1 MIRYHGQV
9 VIPGAVIAVADSIK
23 LLNYRTSTPARF
35 RKNLL
40 TPDLAGDLMSAISV
54 LIGVDVSRLDYVYF
68 SVCRGAESHV
78 DILDPSKFLETTFI
92 IPVILPSG
100 RSIITAE
107 STESVVEV
115 GGVYEFNHE
124 REHSMV
130 LEDVTSGCVV
140 IMVAIR
146 REHEV
151 V

>member
-1 MIRYHGQV
+1 VIRYHGRVDIPRAV
-9 VIPGAVIAVADSIK
+9 VLVADSIK

-35 RKNLL
+35 RKDLL
-40 TPDLAGDLMSAISV
+40 SSDLAGVLMSELSK
-54 LIGVDVSRLDYVYF
+54 LIGVESSRLDYVYF
-68 SVCRGAESHV
+68 SVCCGAEPHV
-78 DILDPSKFLETTFI
+78 DILDSSKFLETTFVV
-92 IPVILPSG
+92 PVILPSG

-151 V
+151 I